1 MPVLD
6 TTRLAIRTD
15 LYSWKCSNVH
25 DICFEPARRS
35 HICQQMSY
43 AYLSSRLIPLLVIT
57 SHPIYLSQ
65 PILSQVQD
73 NPARLWGQPSPGVTS
88 ASNQVQPLRY
98 LSPDTQLATK
108 TGRNLARCFG
118 QAIGVVSKG
127 PTAPSMHTS
136 N

>member
-6 TTRLAIRTD
+6 ATCLAIRTD
-15 LYSWKCSNVH
+15 LYSRECSNVH
-25 DICFEPARRS
+25 DICSEPVQRS

-65 PILSQVQD
+65 PVLSQVQD

-98 LSPDTQLATK
+98 LSPDTHLATK

-118 QAIGVVSKG
+118 QAIGGCRRV
-127 PTAPSMHTS
+127 PLPPMHTS

>member
-15 LYSWKCSNVH
+15 LYSRECSNVH
-25 DICFEPARRS
+25 DICSEPVQRS

-98 LSPDTQLATK
+98 LFPDTQLATK
-108 TGRNLARCFG
+108 MGRNLARCFG
-118 QAIGVVSKG
+118 QAIGGCRRV
-127 PTAPSMHTS
+127 PLPPMHTS